1 MPADATLAEI
11 RTYPIKSLDGVAV
24 DAAQIGPGGGLASD
38 RTVALVDDDGE
49 YVNGKHEQAIH
60 RIDATFDR
68 EAGSVTLSGPDPAD
82 APGGTVP
89 DTETFAVA
97 GFGAE
102 EDAATDAD
110 HEELAAWVSTYLG
123 YDVFV
128 EDEGPSYPDDTE
140 ASGPTLVSR
149 ATLSTVAS
157 WFDNLSAT
165 DILRRFRVN
174 LVFERPDGDPFWE
187 EQLYGDTDEHVAFAV
202 GGAVVSGVGPCRR
215 CVVPTRDPDTGA
227 ETANFRERFVE
238 KRRETLPEW
247 SDGPRFD
254 GAFRL
259 TVNTFVPRTERGT
272 TLRTG
277 DDVEIRG
284 SVEN

>member
-1 MPADATLAEI
+1 MTDATLAEI

-24 DAAQIGPGGGLASD
+24 DSARIGPGGGLATD
-38 RTVALVDDDGE
+38 RTVALVDENGE
-49 YVNGKHEQAIH
+49 YVNGKREQAIH

-68 EAGSVTLSGPDPAD
+68 ETGTVTLAGSDPAD
-82 APGGTVP
+82 APSGTVP

-97 GFGAE
+97 GFGS
-102 EDAATDAD
+102 DDSAAGGD
-110 HEELAAWVSTYLG
+110 HDELAAWVSTYLG

-128 EDEGPSYPDDTE
+128 RDEDPSYPDDTS

-149 ATLSTVAS
+149 ATLSTVAG
-157 WFDNLSAT
+157 WFDGLDAT

-174 LVFERPDGDPFWE
+174 LVVERPDGKPFWE
-187 EQLYGDTDEHVAFAV
+187 DRLYGDTDEHVEFAV
-202 GGAVVSGVGPCRR
+202 GDTVLAGVGPCRR
-215 CVVPTRDPDTGA
+215 CVVPTRDPDTGVA
-227 ETANFRERFVE
+227 TANFQERFVE

-259 TVNTFVPRTERGT
+259 TVNTLVPERARGA
-272 TLRTG
+272 TLRVG
-277 DDVEIRG
+277 DDVEPRG
-284 SVEN
+284 AVER